1 MATRALRVR
10 AKFEQRF
17 AVPEVRPLPQ
27 AGWRAI
33 AIGIA
38 MALVLLLDGT
48 AANTINAGLPYLQGI
63 SAATPDEASWIL
75 TAFNGAYYSTILF
88 SPWLYARFS
97 RKPVLLSG
105 LLGLAVTSISLVF
118 AQPLGLVV
126 FLRFFQGVSLG
137 CLFVPAAALLF
148 TSLPLRILP
157 IAPAI
162 FALIVL
168 GAGTLGSFIGGYL
181 SETYGG
187 FAVYVPSA
195 VAALICAAL
204 VYRLAPSVDKPQ
216 KGLRPDLPGL
226 LLMILTFGSL
236 QYLANEGERRNWFDD
251 GTVTMAV
258 ALLAAAATGFVLWEL
273 YVARAPLINLRI
285 LAQKRN
291 LAVGSGM
298 NLILGAV
305 GYSVVTFTLYLQA
318 IDYATATLAGAMIVL
333 RLVAYV
339 PGIVLAFILV
349 RRRILGI
356 RAVIAITAIVSAAAL
371 LGFASNM
378 TSTADAG
385 TFVGITLLFGLAF
398 AMLSQPVPAVV
409 LGTLGLNDIG
419 AGLSLYK
426 VSALIGL
433 SIGTAIIQTMLD
445 HGTAAHSADLAGFV
459 NGASYPVTR
468 YLAAG
473 GSLKALATLVSG
485 QAQALALA
493 DIMRVYALW
502 VLLPIPLILF
512 ADTRAPAP
520 APAPAPK

>member
-1 MATRALRVR
+1 MATRTLRVR
-10 AKFEQRF
+10 AKIEQRF

-27 AGWRAI
+27 AGWRAV
-33 AIGIA
+33 AIGGA
-38 MALVLLLDGT
+38 MGLVLLLDGT

-97 RKPVLLSG
+97 RKPVLLCG
-105 LLGLAVTSISLVF
+105 LLGLAATSILLIF

-126 FLRFFQGVSLG
+126 LLRFLQGMCLG

-148 TSLPLRILP
+148 TSLPLRVLP
-157 IAPAI
+157 IAPAV

-168 GAGTLGSFIGGYL
+168 GAGTMGSFIGGYL

-204 VYRLAPSVDKPQ
+204 VYRLAPSVDRPQ
-216 KGLRPDLPGL
+216 KELRPDVPGL
-226 LLMILTFGSL
+226 LLMMLSFGCL

-251 GTVTMAV
+251 GTVTAAV
-258 ALLAAAATGFVLWEL
+258 TLLVIAVVGFLLWEL
-273 YVARAPLINLRI
+273 YAARAPLINLRM

-305 GYSVVTFTLYLQA
+305 GYSVVTFTLYLQQ

-333 RLVAYV
+333 RLVAYI
-339 PGIVLAFILV
+339 PGIILAFVLV
-349 RRRILGI
+349 RRHILGI
-356 RAVIAITAIVSAAAL
+356 RAVVAITAICSALAL
-371 LGFASNM
+371 LGFSSNM
-378 TSTADAG
+378 TSTADAES
-385 TFVGITLLFGLAF
+385 FVGITLLFGLVF

-409 LGTLGLNDIG
+409 LGTLGLNEIA

-426 VSALIGL
+426 VSALVGL
-433 SIGTAIIQTMLD
+433 SIGTAIIQTLLD
-445 HGTAAHSADLAGFV
+445 RNAAAHGADLAGFV
-459 NGASYPVTR
+459 NGASFPVTR
-468 YLAAG
+468 YLADG
-473 GSLKALATLVSG
+473 GNLKTLATLVSG

-493 DIMRVYALW
+493 DVMRVYAIW
-502 VLLPIPLILF
+502 VLLAIALIAF
-512 ADTRAPAP
+512 ADTRTPAP
-520 APAPAPK
+520 SPAPK

>member
-10 AKFEQRF
+10 TRFEQRF

-33 AIGIA
+33 AIGGA
-38 MALVLLLDGT
+38 MGLVLLLDGT

-88 SPWLYARFS
+88 SPWLFARFS

-105 LLGLAVTSISLVF
+105 LLGLAATSIALIF

-126 FLRFFQGVSLG
+126 LLRFLQGVCLG

-168 GAGTLGSFIGGYL
+168 GSATMGSFIGGYL

-187 FAVYVPSA
+187 SAVYVPSA
-195 VAALICAAL
+195 VAALICAGL
-204 VYRLAPSVDKPQ
+204 VYRLAPSVDNPQ
-216 KGLRPDLPGL
+216 RELRPDLPGL
-226 LLMILTFGSL
+226 LLMVLSFGSL

-251 GTVTMAV
+251 SSVT
-258 ALLAAAATGFVLWEL
+258 AAAAILAVAAIGFVLWEL

-298 NLILGAV
+298 NVILGAV
-305 GYSVVTFTLYLQA
+305 GYSVVTFTLYLQQ

-333 RLVAYV
+333 RLVAYI
-339 PGIVLAFILV
+339 PGIVLAFFLV
-349 RRRILGI
+349 RRHILGI
-356 RAVIAITAIVSAAAL
+356 RAVIAITAIGSSLAL
-371 LGFASNM
+371 LGFSSNM

-385 TFVGITLLFGLAF
+385 AFVGITLLFGLVF

-409 LGTLGLNDIG
+409 LGTLGLNDIA

-426 VSALIGL
+426 LSALVGL
-433 SIGTAIIQTMLD
+433 SIGTGVIQTLLD
-445 HGTAAHSADLAGFV
+445 HSAAAHSTDLAGFV
-459 NGASYPVTR
+459 NSASLPVTR
-468 YLAAG
+468 YLADG
-473 GSLKALATLVSG
+473 GNLKALATLVGG
-485 QAQALALA
+485 QAQALAFA
-493 DIMRVYALW
+493 DVMRVYALW
-502 VLLPIPLILF
+502 VLLTIPLIAF

-520 APAPAPK
+520 PPAPK